1 MMELI
6 MNKLLKGFKSFGGRL
21 IAWKSFDISMLF
33 AAILAYVGL
42 VSARLSTWSIWFDEA
57 FTAYITRFNFAEIAH
72 YTGND
77 MHPPLYYW
85 LIKVWTSVFGTNEI
99 GFRSFSMVFGV
110 VTIVLGFL
118 LLRRLFSRRAATVGA
133 WLLALSPMLIR
144 FGDEARMYTLVTA
157 IALGATYLLFRAMTS
172 NRRKYW
178 VTYGLLVA
186 AGMLTHYFMALVW
199 LAHWV
204 WRYIYLRVDGLRGKK
219 LFGKFFDKSWV
230 WTHVLAVGI
239 FAVWLPTA
247 IHQFSVLQAGF
258 WIPTVSAH
266 TLTNYFTNI
275 LLYLDHDKVES
286 WLALLYFAVIV
297 GSVVLIYRTYKHMT
311 VKKDRQ
317 SLLLIGSLVITPPL
331 ILLLLSMPP
340 LKSSFLDRYLM
351 SSIVA
356 LVLLLAIAIVHG
368 RKTQQKLGLLPILMS
383 VLILISFGVGIDRV
397 YYYGNYNKISNTSIR
412 TKQLIAAVAEKAE
425 PGEPLI
431 ATDPWIFYEAV
442 FYNSPDHPI
451 YFLNQTTEYKY
462 GSLDML
468 KDHDQFKIKDLD
480 AFVKQHPI
488 VWYFGNVGDGE
499 ITPPSIAHGWRQID
513 SVSIH
518 NSIDNNSPYKAV
530 RFETQSR

>member
-6 MNKLLKGFKSFGGRL
+6 MKKLLTGFKNFGGRL
-21 IAWKSFDISMLF
+21 MAWPHIDIAMLS
-33 AAILAYVGL
+33 AAVLAYLGL
-42 VSARLSTWSIWFDEA
+42 VGARLSTWSIWFDEA
-57 FTAYITRFNFAEIAH
+57 FTAYITRFNFADIAH

-85 LIKVWTSVFGTNEI
+85 LIKAWTSVFGTNEI

-118 LLRRLFSRRAATVGA
+118 LLKRLFSRRAAILGA

-157 IALGATYLLFRAMTS
+157 IVLTATYVLFRAMTM
-172 NRRKYW
+172 NQRRHW
-178 VTYGLLVA
+178 VIYGLLVA
-186 AGMLTHYFMALVW
+186 AGMLTHYFVALVW
-199 LAHWV
+199 LAHWI
-204 WRYIYLRVDGLRGKK
+204 WRYVYFRVDGLRGKK
-219 LFGKFFDKSWV
+219 LLRKFFDKSWI
-230 WTHVLAVGI
+230 WAHVLAVGI

-275 LLYLDHDKVES
+275 LFYLDHNKVES
-286 WLALLYFAVIV
+286 WLALLYFAIV
-297 GSVVLIYRTYKHMT
+297 VVAITLVCRVYKRMT
-311 VKKDRQ
+311 VIKDRQ
-317 SLLLIGSLVITPPL
+317 SLLLISSLAIAPPL

-340 LKSSFLDRYLM
+340 LKSSFIDRYLM

-356 LVLLLAIAIVHG
+356 LVLLIAVAIVHG
-368 RKTQQKLGLLPILMS
+368 RKTERKLGLLPIIMS
-383 VLILISFGVGIDRV
+383 VIILVSFGIGINQV

-412 TKQLIAAVAEKAE
+412 TKQLIAAIAEKAE

-442 FYNSPDHPI
+442 FYNNSDHPI

-499 ITPPSIAHGWRQID
+499 ITPPSIAHDWKQIE
-513 SVSIH
+513 SVSIY
-518 NSIDNNSPYKAV
+518 NSIDNNSPYKAA